1 MGKGRAR
8 GVTEGL
14 GKCHAGLR
22 VTIWKWSLI
31 IKNGFGGRR
40 GEKEIFG
47 NSLGKSEFF
56 YQPIEIVTSYYKEYS
71 SFFIA
76 PTSTYII
83 AIMII
88 FHLNHLKIYHNQLS
102 IYNTTEATIA

>member
-1 MGKGRAR
+1 VGKGTAR

-22 VTIWKWSLI
+22 VIIWKWSLI
-31 IKNGFGGRR
+31 INKAFGGRC

-56 YQPIEIVTSYYKEYS
+56 YQPIEIVISYYKEYS
-71 SFFIA
+71 SFLIS
-76 PTSTYII
+76 PTSTYIS
-83 AIMII
+83 
-88 FHLNHLKIYHNQLS
+88 LLS
-102 IYNTTEATIA
+102 